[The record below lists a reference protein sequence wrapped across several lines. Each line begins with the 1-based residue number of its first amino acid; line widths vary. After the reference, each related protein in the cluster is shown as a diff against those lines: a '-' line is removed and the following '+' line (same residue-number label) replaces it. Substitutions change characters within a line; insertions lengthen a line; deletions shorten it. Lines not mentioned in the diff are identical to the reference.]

1 MIWWLLA
8 LRVTVP
14 EGSHAPFYPPTPQ
27 MAAVPVAAF
36 QLDEKPVTNA
46 QYLSFVQ
53 ANPQWAKGAVSALFA
68 ESGYLAA
75 WAGPASYGALDPQAP
90 VVSVSWHAARAYCKA
105 QGADLPTSWQWEYAA
120 DATSTAPSGA
130 RKDPE
135 TLQRILE
142 WYAKGGGAMP
152 GPVGQGQPNHFG
164 LYDMHG
170 LIWEW
175 TLDFDALPVT
185 GDARDAGDAERLR
198 FCGAGAVSA
207 ADTED
212 YASFM
217 RLAFRDSLEA
227 DYATSNLGFRCA
239 SSL

>member
-1 MIWWLLA
+1 MLWWLLA
-8 LRVTVP
+8 LRVAVP
-14 EGSHAPFYPPTPQ
+14 EGSHAPFYPPTPELEK
-27 MAAVPVAAF
+27 VAMPAF
-36 QLDEKPVTNA
+36 MLDDKPVTNA
-46 QYLSFVQ
+46 QYLAFVK
-53 ANPQWAKGAVSALFA
+53 ANPEWAKGAISPLFA
-68 ESGYLAA
+68 ESGYLAS
-75 WAGPASYGALDPQAP
+75 WMGPRALGSVDPQAP
-90 VVSVSWHAARAYCKA
+90 VVSVSWHAARAYCQA
-105 QGADLPTSWQWEYAA
+105 QGGDLPTSWQWEYAA
-120 DATSTAPSGA
+120 DATQSAPTGA

-135 TLQRILE
+135 TLQQILN
-142 WYAKGGGAMP
+142 WYAAGGSALP
-152 GPVGQGQPNHFG
+152 GPVGQGEPNHFG